1 MTKLVRIFRLLSS
14 DSQTSHLVKKLK
26 TGSGFQRLFFFSL
39 LSLLMIHISAC
50 LFLFLGMQ
58 MQGVTEEKIDSWLDS
73 YIDDQ
78 WYYRYICAVYFTIM
92 TFTTVGY
99 GDITPKDSIERI
111 YACILM
117 LLGII
122 CYSILISS
130 LTSII

>member
-1 MTKLVRIFRLLSS
+1 
-14 DSQTSHLVKKLK
+14 
-26 TGSGFQRLFFFSL
+26 
-39 LSLLMIHISAC
+39 
-50 LFLFLGMQ
+50 

-73 YIDDQ
+73 YTDDQ